1 MKISVFGLGYVG
13 CISAACLAKN
23 GHTVIGIDINPVKV
37 DMINRGKSP
46 IVEKDIDEIVRKTVK
61 SGNLSAI
68 SDWNEAGH
76 QTDVALICVA
86 TPSESN
92 GSIDLKYI
100 KRVCEHIGAGIKYK
114 QEYFVV
120 VVRSTV
126 LPGTIENAV
135 IPVLELAS
143 RKKVGKDFGVCMNPE
158 FMREGSSVYD
168 FYNPPKIIVGEY
180 DNKTGNVVEEIYKG
194 IHAPLIR
201 TDIKVAEMIKYADN
215 TFHALKVSFANEIG
229 NICKKL
235 GIDSHKVMDMFCMD
249 KKLNLSPYYLK
260 PGFAFGGSCLPKDL
274 RAITYKAK
282 MEDVD
287 TPVLSNILRSNRRQ
301 IQLVIDKLLEYK
313 RKRLGFLGL
322 SFKGGT
328 DDLRGSPIVEVI
340 ETMLGKGFKIYI
352 YDKYVSLSRLMGANK
367 EYIEKEIPHISS
379 LMCSSI
385 EELLEKADVII
396 IGNKDSGFKQV
407 VERLRDN
414 QVVIDLV
421 RIVKD
426 EKEIKK
432 GTYYGLCW

>member
-1 MKISVFGLGYVG
+1 MKISVFGLGYAG
-13 CISAACLAKN
+13 CTSAACLAKN
-23 GHTVIGIDINPVKV
+23 GHTVIGVDINPVKV

-76 QTDVALICVA
+76 QTDVALVCVA

-92 GSIDLKYI
+92 GNIDLKDI
-100 KRVCEHIGAGIKYK
+100 KRVCEHIGAGIKDK

-126 LPGTIENAV
+126 LPGTIENEV

-143 RKKVGKDFGVCMNPE
+143 GKKVGKDFGVCMNPE

-168 FYNPPKIIVGEY
+168 FYNPPKIVLGEY
-180 DNKTGNVVEEIYKG
+180 DEKTGNVVEEIYKG
-194 IHAPLIR
+194 INAPLIR

-229 NICKKL
+229 SICKKL

-249 KKLNLSPYYLK
+249 TKLNLSPYYLK

-282 MEDVD
+282 MEDVE
-287 TPVLSNILRSNRRQ
+287 TPVLSNILASNRKQ
-301 IQLVIDKLLEYK
+301 IQLVVNKLLEYK

-328 DDLRGSPIVEVI
+328 DDLRESPIVEVI
-340 ETMLGKGFKIYI
+340 ETMLGKGSKIYI

-385 EELLEKADVII
+385 EEILEKADVII
-396 IGNKDSGFKQV
+396 VGNKDSGFKQA

-421 RIVKD
+421 RIVKE
-426 EKEIKK
+426 EKEIKR